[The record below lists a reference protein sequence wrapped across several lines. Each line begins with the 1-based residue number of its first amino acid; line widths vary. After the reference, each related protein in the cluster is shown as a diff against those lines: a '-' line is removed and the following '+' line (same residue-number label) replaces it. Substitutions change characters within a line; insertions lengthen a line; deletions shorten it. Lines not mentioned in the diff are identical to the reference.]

1 MSIIRVGFIGCGGN
15 ASGHVGRILA
25 MGECEVVGLCDVS
38 ETSIERVRERHR
50 EQYPHIADVPV
61 FADYREMLDN
71 ERPDIVSI
79 CTWHPF
85 HAEMTVA
92 AASRKPQ
99 VILCEKPMAINLG
112 EAESMIDACDH
123 NGVKLV
129 VGHQRR
135 FEAIYTEAQK
145 LIADGIV
152 GQPITVT
159 RRVGSGLLNWGTHV
173 IDLTRQILGDPETK
187 WVIGQVERKTDRYER
202 RCAIEDLCASIIC
215 FENDTRL
222 ILEIDM
228 PPPHINNIFV
238 HGSDCLLYTSDAA
251 DE

>member
-1 MSIIRVGFIGCGGN
+1 
-15 ASGHVGRILA
+15 
-25 MGECEVVGLCDVS
+25 
-38 ETSIERVRERHR
+38 
-50 EQYPHIADVPV
+50 
-61 FADYREMLDN
+61 
-71 ERPDIVSI
+71 
-79 CTWHPF
+79 
-85 HAEMTVA
+85 
-92 AASRKPQ
+92 
-99 VILCEKPMAINLG
+99 MAINLG

-202 RCAIEDLCASIIC
+202 RCVIEDLCAGIIC
-215 FENDTRL
+215 HSSASGRL
-222 ILEIDM
+222 
-228 PPPHINNIFV
+228 PPITLPQ
-238 HGSDCLLYTSDAA
+238 SARSLLRSLSSPGPFRRS
-251 DE
+251 